1 MKDLF
6 KVFAKDIY
14 NEKFDAAESIV
25 YLGVTFIG
33 MLILMLLAGLLE
45 SVTQ

>member
-14 NEKFDAAESIV
+14 NEKFDAAESVV
-25 YLGVTFIG
+25 YLGVAFFG
-33 MLILMLLAGLLE
+33 MFILMLLSGLLAYLTE
-45 SVTQ
+45 